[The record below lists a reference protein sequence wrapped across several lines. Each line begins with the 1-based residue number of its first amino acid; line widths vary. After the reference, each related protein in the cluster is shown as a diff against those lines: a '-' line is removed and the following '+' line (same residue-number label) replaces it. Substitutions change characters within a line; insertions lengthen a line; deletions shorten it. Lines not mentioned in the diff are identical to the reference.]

1 MNNKY
6 KICVYAIFKNEE
18 QFVDI
23 WMDHVSD
30 ADLIYVT
37 DTSSTDNTVK
47 KINTKRCRCG
57 KLYNR
62 SLQI

>member
-6 KICVYAIFKNEE
+6 KVCVYAIFKNEE

-30 ADLIYVT
+30 ADLIYM
-37 DTSSTDNTVK
+37 
-47 KINTKRCRCG
+47 
-57 KLYNR
+57 
-62 SLQI
+62 LQIQVPRITQ